1 MGMFDELQL
10 ERPLPDGTRPQ
21 GVQTKSLACTL
32 SSYTLSAAGRLLGAG
47 GSDTGYHGVM
57 RFHCVG
63 SDGRLR
69 EYEAKFTDGQLQHL
83 VPLAQALYD
92 EAGLRLQAAAA
103 DPQPPT

>member
-10 ERPLPDGTRPQ
+10 DLPLPDGSKPY
-21 GVQTKSLACTL
+21 GVQTKSMSCTL
-32 SSYTLSAAGRLLGAG
+32 SCYTLSAAGRLLGAD
-47 GSDTGYHGVM
+47 GSDIGDHGVM
-57 RFHCVG
+57 RFHFAG

-92 EAGLRLQAAAA
+92 EDGLRLQSAAA
-103 DPQPPT
+103 DPRPPA

>member
-10 ERPLPDGTRPQ
+10 ERPLPDGSRPD
-21 GVQTKSLACTL
+21 GAQTKSLGCTL
-32 SSYTLSAAGRLLGAG
+32 SCYTLSAAGRLLDADGA
-47 GSDTGYHGVM
+47 DTGYHGVM
-57 RFHCVG
+57 RFHFAG

-92 EAGLRLQAAAA
+92 EDGLRRHAAAA
-103 DPQPPT
+103 DPQPPA